1 MIFFF
6 GSAWFTWYSV
16 NHKITHATRPTLYVP
31 WVQRMRFS
39 VMLRFI
45 FKYCV
50 DCFCG
55 EQKEFCVRFKQ
66 TTKMQI
72 ILQTKQIVIWWNIL
86 SVDHLPFSH
95 LLHTARWQDDATKT
109 GKQRQKCYF
118 NVGFSLIS
126 CYLIQSKHQIE
137 SQWDTCSRSIRI
149 FSFTSNCARAR
160 NKYVDLGRGKKA
172 QLIRQWSICW
182 AKLKPLEL
190 FKRSRC
196 M

>member
-95 LLHTARWQDDATKT
+95 LLHFSDRSQPDDKMTRQKRANKDKNAILMWGFRWFHAIWFSQNTKFNPSETHVRGLSEFSVSPATARAH
-109 GKQRQKCYF
+109 GI
-118 NVGFSLIS
+118 NMLI
-126 CYLIQSKHQIE
+126 
-137 SQWDTCSRSIRI
+137 WDGE
-149 FSFTSNCARAR
+149 
-160 NKYVDLGRGKKA
+160 K
-172 QLIRQWSICW
+172 
-182 AKLKPLEL
+182 
-190 FKRSRC
+190 KRS
-196 M
+196 